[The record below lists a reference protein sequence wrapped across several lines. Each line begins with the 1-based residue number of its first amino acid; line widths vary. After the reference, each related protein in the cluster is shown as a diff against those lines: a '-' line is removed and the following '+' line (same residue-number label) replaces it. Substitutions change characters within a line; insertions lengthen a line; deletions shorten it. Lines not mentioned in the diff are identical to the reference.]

1 MDHLLI
7 HFKPYRVGE
16 KAQLHNCTWHW
27 QPFETWRKPQGN
39 ANWITTCKK
48 WIHFSKFVRLFS
60 KPRLRWQVRGEF
72 LHQSWVD
79 HQSVKDVIVQEASSV
94 VEPGRTET
102 WREVFV
108 ENIMKI
114 TQDHLGPWGPWGCQ
128 CLRAVAV
135 KVTKAHKLSEP
146 TKTCVISSD
155 AHCDNHPDIPSRILF
170 GVLCGIAF
178 DVFIWFYL
186 ASDVVSDLV
195 FHLAFYLANMCDI
208 LFCFFLSFYLASI
221 DFDFLSCFIWRWIW
235 HRVRVRQVTFGF
247 LRGLCGISMVFLWDF
262 HDVWYLYDISL
273 GFLW

>member
-1 MDHLLI
+1 MYHLLI

-27 QPFETWRKPQGN
+27 QPFEAWRKLQGN

-114 TQDHLGPWGPWGCQ
+114 TQEHLGPWGPWGCQ

-195 FHLAFYLANMCDI
+195 TGIPFGILPGKYLRHSI
-208 LFCFFLSFYLASI
+208 LFFF
-221 DFDFLSCFIWRWIW
+221 CHFIWRPLILIFY
-235 HRVRVRQVTFGF
+235 HVLFGAEF
-247 LRGLCGISMVFLWDF
+247 GI
-262 HDVWYLYDISL
+262 
-273 GFLW
+273 GFGSGRLPLDS